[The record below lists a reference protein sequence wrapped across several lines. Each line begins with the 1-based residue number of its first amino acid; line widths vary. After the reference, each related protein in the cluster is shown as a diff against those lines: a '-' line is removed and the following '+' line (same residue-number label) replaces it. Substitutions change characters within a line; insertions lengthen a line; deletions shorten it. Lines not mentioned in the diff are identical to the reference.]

1 MKYILLQILGMAL
14 LVIGIQ
20 GAIRVLMS
28 GDAGLFAWLSSEVSL
43 LMAINV
49 VLALAGGYLLVWAQ
63 KKSKKVES

>member
-20 GAIRVLMS
+20 GAIRVLAN

-43 LMAINV
+43 IMAINV

-63 KKSKKVES
+63 KKTKKAES